1 MAEKISRSSHNFCF
15 VLFFFFHCNIV
26 FEIITLFIPQ
36 TLTQLVIEATV
47 PYLLLLQHFTTCSLA
62 ASC

>member
-1 MAEKISRSSHNFCF
+1 MPEKYPGAPIIF

-26 FEIITLFIPQ
+26 FEFITLFIPQ

-47 PYLLLLQHFTTCSLA
+47 PYLLLLQHFTSCSLA
-62 ASC
+62 ASS